1 MSLIL
6 IIDDDKQLSLS
17 FTKILT
23 QDGYRTQAAYTGQEG
38 ISRALALNPDLAI
51 LDIRLP
57 DMSGIDVFEAI
68 HRELPR
74 LPVIIITAYGTTET
88 AIGAIQKGAYD
99 YIYKPFD
106 VPEMLRLIQ
115 KALEAGRCMSSP
127 VEVNPDMEDL
137 TGKEALVGSSPQM
150 LEVYKAIGRV
160 SSTDATVLIRGES
173 GTGKELA
180 ARAVYQHSN
189 RAGKPFMVIN
199 CVAIPETLL
208 ESELFGY
215 EKGSFTGAAH
225 RRVGKIEQ
233 ARGGTV
239 FLDEIGDMPM
249 SIQAKFLRLLQE
261 NSIERLGG
269 NEPISVDVRIIAATN
284 RDLEKAV
291 AEGTFRED
299 LYYRLQ
305 VVTITMPPLRER
317 KGDIL
322 PLTEYLLARL
332 AGGMDMVNPGISPAA
347 ASVISRYDWPGNIR
361 ELSNVLKKALIFNRG
376 APVQPEEISIPELE
390 HKQRPPGGGAPAAG
404 AVQNW
409 VRECLGAENTDR
421 VFDAC
426 LDHVASLLI
435 SEALDITQGNRSRAA
450 KLLGMSRPT
459 FHSKIEK
466 YGIRI
471 GTQDQNSPDP
481 VRTPAGVR
489 AFYPLT
495 FPTCKEVRHPV
506 RIRHPGPMD

>member
-23 QDGYRTQAAYTGQEG
+23 QDGYQTEAAYTGQDG
-38 ISRALALNPDLAI
+38 INKAIALVPDLVI

-57 DMSGIDVFEAI
+57 DMTGIDVFEAV
-68 HRELPR
+68 HKALPK
-74 LPVIIITAYGTTET
+74 LPVIIITAFGTTET
-88 AIGAIQKGAYD
+88 AIGAIKKGAYD

-106 VPEMLRLIQ
+106 VPQMLSLIE

-127 VEVNPDMEDL
+127 VEVNPGLENL
-137 TGKEALVGSSPQM
+137 TGKEALVGSSSQM

-180 ARAVYQHSN
+180 ARAVYQHSH
-189 RAGKPFMVIN
+189 RADKPFMVIN

-269 NEPISVDVRIIAATN
+269 NETISVDVRIIAATN

-291 AEGTFRED
+291 AEGKFRED

-317 KGDIL
+317 KDDIL

-332 AGGMDMVNPGISPAA
+332 AGGMDMTNPGISAEAA
-347 ASVISRYDWPGNIR
+347 AIISRYDWPGNIR

-390 HKQRPPGGGAPAAG
+390 HKPRPSREETPVMSEVQR
-404 AVQNW
+404 W
-409 VRECLGAENTDR
+409 IRECLSNETNDR
-421 VFDAC
+421 VFDTC

-435 SEALDITQGNRSRAA
+435 SEALDFTQGNRSRAA

-466 YGIRI
+466 YGIKI
-471 GTQDQNSPDP
+471 GSKDQ
-481 VRTPAGVR
+481 G
-489 AFYPLT
+489 
-495 FPTCKEVRHPV
+495 
-506 RIRHPGPMD
+506 

>member
-1 MSLIL
+1 MSCIL
-6 IIDDDKQLSLS
+6 IIDDDQQLSLS
-17 FTKILT
+17 FSKILT
-23 QDGYRTQAAYTGQEG
+23 QDGYDTQAAFSGRDG
-38 ISRALALNPDLAI
+38 IHKALELAPDLVI
-51 LDIRLP
+51 LDICLP
-57 DMSGIDVFEAI
+57 DMSGMDVFEAI
-68 HRELPR
+68 NKVKPK

-88 AIGAIQKGAYD
+88 AIGAIKQGAYD

-106 VPEMLRLIQ
+106 VPEMLSLIE

-127 VEVNPDMEDL
+127 VDVNPEFAKN
-137 TGKEALVGSSPQM
+137 TNREALVGTSMQM

-173 GTGKELA
+173 GTGKELG
-180 ARAVYQHSN
+180 ARAVYHHSL
-189 RAGKPFMVIN
+189 RADKPFMVIN

-233 ARGGTV
+233 AMGGTV

-269 NEPISVDVRIIAATN
+269 REPISVDVRIIAATN

-291 AEGTFRED
+291 ADGEFRED

-317 KGDIL
+317 KGDIVKL
-322 PLTEYLLARL
+322 SEYLISRL
-332 AGGMDMVNPGISPAA
+332 ASDLGKTNPGISREAIHL
-347 ASVISRYDWPGNIR
+347 ISGYDWPGNIR
-361 ELSNVLKKALIFNRG
+361 ELSNVLRKALIFNRG
-376 APVQPEEISIPELE
+376 APIQTEEISIAE
-390 HKQRPPGGGAPAAG
+390 A
-404 AVQNW
+404 
-409 VRECLGAENTDR
+409 ECSHSSNDGENDALSDIRKWLRSCLKDDKADKLFDR
-421 VFDAC
+421 C
-426 LDHVASLLI
+426 LDQVAAMMI
-435 SEALDITQGNRSRAA
+435 SEALNITEGNRSRAA

-459 FHSKIEK
+459 FHSKLDK
-466 YGIRI
+466 YDIRI
-471 GTQDQNSPDP
+471 GTTNKHQ
-481 VRTPAGVR
+481 
-489 AFYPLT
+489 
-495 FPTCKEVRHPV
+495 
-506 RIRHPGPMD
+506 

>member
-1 MSLIL
+1 MGLIL
-6 IIDDDKQLSLS
+6 VIDDDQQLSLS
-17 FTKILT
+17 FAKILT
-23 QDGYRTQAAYTGQEG
+23 QDGYATQAAYTGQEG
-38 ISRALALNPDLAI
+38 ILKAASVNPDLVI

-57 DMSGIDVFEAI
+57 DMSGMEVFEAI
-68 HRELPR
+68 HADNPK
-74 LPVIIITAYGTTET
+74 LPVIIITAFGTTET
-88 AIGAIQKGAYD
+88 AIQAIKQGAYD

-106 VPEMLRLIQ
+106 VPEMLELIK
-115 KALEAGRCMSSP
+115 KALLAGRCMSSP
-127 VEVNPDMEDL
+127 VDVNPESD
-137 TGKEALVGSSPQM
+137 GFSGREALVGTSSQM

-180 ARAVYQHSN
+180 ARAVYNHSL
-189 RAGKPFMVIN
+189 RAEKPFMVIN

-269 NEPISVDVRIIAATN
+269 REPISVDVRIIAATN
-284 RDLEKAV
+284 RDLERAV
-291 AEGTFRED
+291 ADGVFRED

-305 VVTITMPPLRER
+305 VITITMPPLRER
-317 KGDIL
+317 MGDTVIL
-322 PLTEYLLARL
+322 ADYLLARL
-332 AGGMDMVNPGISPAA
+332 SAEMNMANPGISPAA
-347 ASVISRYDWPGNIR
+347 VKKIERYDWPGNIR
-361 ELSNVLKKALIFNRG
+361 ELANVLKKVLIFNRG
-376 APVQPEEISIPELE
+376 APIQAEEITLSELDS
-390 HKQRPPGGGAPAAG
+390 RNRAAG
-404 AVQNW
+404 VEATPEGGVRDW
-409 VRECLGAENTDR
+409 VRECLKSEKEEKI
-421 VFDAC
+421 FDSC

-435 SEALDITQGNRSRAA
+435 EEALDFTEGNRSRAA

-459 FHSKIEK
+459 FHSKLDK

-471 GTQDQNSPDP
+471 GSNA
-481 VRTPAGVR
+481 R
-489 AFYPLT
+489 
-495 FPTCKEVRHPV
+495 E
-506 RIRHPGPMD
+506 